1 MRTCATRTATGCA
14 RDPSDREFFLGPA
27 PNIHIEGTGYGFQ
40 FEFELRHTLQ
50 AAWELGAG
58 LRYWWLRAE
67 EVRARPWARAC
78 RLSRSNPS
86 VWESRLVDK
95 AVVMKLLPVF
105 RSWRSSRAGPRRR
118 FPPARRCATVADA
131 RADPREGDPRGG
143 EHRRAERPRGA
154 EPAHARSVLPP
165 LFGGPGPV
173 GAPDRG
179 GLGVIVDAK
188 NGYVMTNAHVVK
200 DAREVLV
207 TLKDN
212 RRLPAKL
219 VGTDPGTDIAVVRVD
234 PKNLVDVRFGDSDAL
249 QVGDFVIA
257 IGNPFGLGQTATSGI
272 VSALGRSGLSMEG
285 YEHFIQTDAS
295 INPGNSG
302 GALVN
307 LRGEL
312 VGINTAIIGP
322 AGGNVGIGFAV
333 PVVMARAVMEQLV
346 KFGEVKRGR
355 LGISMTDV
363 VGGEGATVAEVQAD
377 SPAAQAGLR
386 KADVVTGLNGRPV
399 RGAAELRAGWESC
412 RSETRSSCRFSA
424 ARKTHHQGPDRR
436 HRKRRERRRGGAGA
450 LGRGVPG
457 GLEERPARAQP
468 RRPGDG
474 RQARVSGLP
483 PRLAPRRPH
492 HRGERPAGVL
502 GQGADRGAKRR
513 GGVQL
518 NVLRGD
524 NMLTIPVS

>member
-1 MRTCATRTATGCA
+1 
-14 RDPSDREFFLGPA
+14 
-27 PNIHIEGTGYGFQ
+27 
-40 FEFELRHTLQ
+40 
-50 AAWELGAG
+50 
-58 LRYWWLRAE
+58 
-67 EVRARPWARAC
+67 
-78 RLSRSNPS
+78 
-86 VWESRLVDK
+86 
-95 AVVMKLLPVF
+95 
-105 RSWRSSRAGPRRR
+105 
-118 FPPARRCATVADA
+118 
-131 RADPREGDPRGG
+131 
-143 EHRRAERPRGA
+143 
-154 EPAHARSVLPP
+154 
-165 LFGGPGPV
+165 
-173 GAPDRG
+173 
-179 GLGVIVDAK
+179 
-188 NGYVMTNAHVVK
+188 VK

-219 VGTDPGTDIAVVRVD
+219 VGADPGTDIAVVRVD
-234 PKNLVDVRFGDSDAL
+234 PKNLVDVKFGDSDAL

-333 PVVMARAVMEQLV
+333 PVAMARAVMEQLV

-355 LGISMTDV
+355 LGVSMTDV
-363 VGGEGATVAEVQAD
+363 VGGEGATIADVQAD
-377 SPAAQAGLR
+377 SPASKAGLV
-386 KADVVTGLNGRPV
+386 KGDVVVGLNGRPV
-399 RGAAELRAGWESC
+399 RGAAELRARLGVVPVGDTVELQVQRGAEKRTIKAQIAAIES
-412 RSETRSSCRFSA
+412 
-424 ARKTHHQGPDRR
+424 
-436 HRKRRERRRGGAGA
+436 GGSGGEAVQELSGA
-450 LGRGVPG
+450 VFQ
-457 GLEERPARAQP
+457 E
-468 RRPGDG
+468 
-474 RQARVSGLP
+474 VSKSGLP
-483 PRLAPRRPH
+483 GRNRAVLVTAVKP
-492 HRGERPAGVL
+492 ESPAYRHGLRAGDLIIGVNAQRVSSVKEL
-502 GQGADRGAKRR
+502 TAALKRR

>member
-1 MRTCATRTATGCA
+1 M
-14 RDPSDREFFLGPA
+14 
-27 PNIHIEGTGYGFQ
+27 
-40 FEFELRHTLQ
+40 
-50 AAWELGAG
+50 
-58 LRYWWLRAE
+58 
-67 EVRARPWARAC
+67 
-78 RLSRSNPS
+78 
-86 VWESRLVDK
+86 
-95 AVVMKLLPVF
+95 
-105 RSWRSSRAGPRRR
+105 
-118 FPPARRCATVADA
+118 ARRLLLALSLSLAACAA
-131 RADPREGDPRGG
+131 
-143 EHRRAERPRGA
+143 GA
-154 EPAHARSVLPP
+154 QI
-165 LFGGPGPV
+165 PV
-173 GAPDRG
+173 GAPTRE
-179 GLGVIVDAK
+179 GLPTLAPVLEKVTPAVVNIAVLQRSPEEQNPLLRDPFFRRFFGMPGQSEPQISAGSGVIVDAK

-219 VGTDPGTDIAVVRVD
+219 VGADAGTDIAVLKVE
-234 PKNLVDVRFGDSDAL
+234 PKNLIDVRFGDSDAL

-307 LRGEL
+307 LKGEL

-333 PVVMARAVMEQLV
+333 PVVMARAVMDQLV
-346 KFGEVKRGR
+346 KFGEVRRGR

-377 SPAAQAGLR
+377 SPAAKGGLR
-386 KADVVTGLNGRPV
+386 KGDVVIGLNGRPV
-399 RGAAELRAGWESC
+399 RGAAELRARLGVVPVGDTVEL
-412 RSETRSSCRFSA
+412 
-424 ARKTHHQGPDRR
+424 QVQ
-436 HRKRRERRRGGAGA
+436 RGGEKRTIKAQVGAIESGARGGEAVQELAGA
-450 LGRGVPG
+450 AFQEVSR
-457 GLEERPARAQP
+457 
-468 RRPGDG
+468 
-474 RQARVSGLP
+474 SGLP
-483 PRLAPRRPH
+483 GRNRAVLVTAVKPESPAFRHGLRAGDLIIGVNGRRVSSVKEMTGAL
-492 HRGERPAGVL
+492 RGRN
-502 GQGADRGAKRR
+502 
-513 GGVQL
+513 VQL